1 MVIQHNIT
9 AMNSNRQVR
18 GLTQASANA
27 GPGQSD
33 KSGSV
38 SVITIIIKT
47 NVNPHGQG
55 SPEVFFMSFSLVFM
69 EL

>member
-27 GPGQSD
+27 GQANQ
-33 KSGSV
+33 
-38 SVITIIIKT
+38 T
-47 NVNPHGQG
+47 NQG
-55 SPEVFFMSFSLVFM
+55 VLA
-69 EL
+69 LLQ